1 MKGKDFFGNLR
12 ESHDDDFDFVLP
24 NVGTPPPK
32 KGNVIKQLSIEKNAT
47 NINVT
52 VTLNQELFRK
62 IDKVQKELQKRSK
75 DKVSKS
81 RVIAKICE
89 KFLSEYDG

>member
-1 MKGKDFFGNLR
+1 MKGKEFFDNLR
-12 ESHDDDFDFVLP
+12 DNHDDDFDFDLP

-32 KGNVIKQLSIEKNAT
+32 RGSVIKQLSIEKKAT
-47 NINVT
+47 NINIT

-89 KFLSEYDG
+89 QFLSEYEG